1 MIEFKTERPI
11 RARNLAD
18 LHRSIEKRVILG
30 VLKAKDGNV
39 AAAAVVCGIERTS
52 FYRLL
57 KRHGMRVK
65 SGYSR

>member
-11 RARNLAD
+11 RAKNLAD
-18 LHRSIEKRVILG
+18 LHRAVEKRVILG
-30 VLKAKDGNV
+30 VLKAKGGNV
-39 AAAAVVCGIERTS
+39 AESAAVCGIERTS

-57 KRHGMRVK
+57 KRHGMKVR